1 MNAPDRDGIATPWGR
16 ACGLPFDGSAR
27 SAHPVRVDQ
36 HHDQQPAAAAA
47 ATDPVLDLDPG
58 RCALP
63 LDRPF
68 TRDEARR
75 SGVGRRALERLLE
88 QGSVVR
94 LLRGVYAG
102 AALVD
107 DPGTR
112 VRAVAMAVG
121 SSADDA
127 VVVDRTAAWLHG
139 VDVLGWEQ
147 GPVPV
152 DLRRTPGS
160 AAAGWAPGD
169 VRAVGPLRVTSP
181 LRTAVDLGRGGSE
194 AFAAVA
200 MDRMLRVGALRH
212 TELLAELARW
222 SGRAGAARLRSLA
235 VAADGRARTPGE
247 SVLRLGWHRAALPT
261 PTPGLLVR
269 AGDRLVRLALGVAD
283 RQFGAVLS
291 GQLDRGE
298 ATTRDLAFLT
308 DQGWRVVLLRED
320 RVVREDA
327 ALWGAHLVREF
338 HQQLLAQVG

>member
-1 MNAPDRDGIATPWGR
+1 M
-16 ACGLPFDGSAR
+16 
-27 SAHPVRVDQ
+27 
-36 HHDQQPAAAAA
+36 
-47 ATDPVLDLDPG
+47 LDLDPG
-58 RCALP
+58 RSALP

-68 TRDEARR
+68 TREEARQA
-75 SGVGRRALERLLE
+75 GVERRALERMLE

-102 AALVD
+102 ATLVD
-107 DPGTR
+107 DPGAR
-112 VRAVAMAVG
+112 VRAVALAAG
-121 SSADDA
+121 AAADDA

-139 VDVLGWEQ
+139 VDVLGWEG
-147 GPVPV
+147 GPVPL
-152 DLRRTPGS
+152 DLRRP
-160 AAAGWAPGD
+160 APPD
-169 VRAVGPLRVTSP
+169 RQPRDLVRTGPLTVTTP

-200 MDRMLRVGALRH
+200 VDRMLRVGALRH

-222 SGRAGAARLRSLA
+222 SGRTGAARLRSLA

-269 AGDRLVRLALGVAD
+269 SGDRLVRLALGVAD

-298 ATTRDLAFLT
+298 ATTRDLADLT

-320 RVVREDA
+320 RVLREDA